1 MDFKIKYD
9 IILINAGVDKYYF
22 VNRIYPTSLIIIM
35 FYRR

>member
-9 IILINAGVDKYYF
+9 IILINAVIDKYYF
-22 VNRIYPTSLIIIM
+22 VNRIYPASLIIIM